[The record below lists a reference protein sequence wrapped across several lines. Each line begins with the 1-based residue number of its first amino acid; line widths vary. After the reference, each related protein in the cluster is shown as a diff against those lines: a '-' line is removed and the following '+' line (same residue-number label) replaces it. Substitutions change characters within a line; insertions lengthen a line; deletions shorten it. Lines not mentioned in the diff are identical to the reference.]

1 MGVWRVR
8 RSSPVATSLFIAPPD
23 ASGSRKPAGERQSP
37 PATGS
42 YQSKEW
48 YQDKEVATTYE
59 ARRFRSPV
67 GKFVDAREKQAFARA
82 LEGLPPGASVL
93 ELACGTGRMTRV
105 LLERRFRTLGT
116 DISLPMMSHARAA
129 LVRMDASRGFVRC
142 DAAAL
147 PFKDGSFDVVAGF
160 RFVPHLPSQ
169 VRHEVLRESARVSR
183 DTVIFSAQSPWCA
196 KYVYRRIAKAGAW
209 AVPPCDFSPRKFG
222 REASVY
228 SLRLEATF
236 RVLPLVAETYVA
248 RFQARHTDA
257 MPGAFPPRDP
267 RNP

>member
-1 MGVWRVR
+1 VR
-8 RSSPVATSLFIAPPD
+8 QSSPVATSLFIPPPD
-23 ASGSRKPAGERQSP
+23 ATGSRKPAAEGQSA

-82 LEGLPPGASVL
+82 LGGLRPGASVL

-116 DISLPMMSHARAA
+116 DISLPMMSHARAVLA
-129 LVRMDASRGFVRC
+129 RMDGNRGFVRC

-147 PFKDGSFDVVAGF
+147 PFKDGSFDLVAGF
-160 RFVPHLPSQ
+160 RFVAHLPPQ

-183 DTVIFSAQSPWCA
+183 NGVIFSAQSPWSA
-196 KYVYRRIAKAGAW
+196 KYVYRRIAKAGEW
-209 AVPPCDFSPRKFG
+209 AVPPCDFSPREFG

-228 SLRLEATF
+228 GLRLEATF

-257 MPGAFPPRDP
+257 MPGGIPLRDSRKP
-267 RNP
+267 